1 MRIRQS
7 IGPVHPRLPSKKKEK
22 KQKQKHNNNNRYV
35 YTVNM
40 YDKYPLSR
48 VFVWLLLLFLCTL
61 TLHDIYSKTG
71 DGGNAGRQAINVR
84 EVRGKV
90 ELTSCRGM
98 GGQAAANGAGGRGWY
113 PNRWL
118 RYRPF

>member
-1 MRIRQS
+1 
-7 IGPVHPRLPSKKKEK
+7 
-22 KQKQKHNNNNRYV
+22 
-35 YTVNM
+35 M